1 MDIELLVER
10 VVREVLERLPLQG
23 KDNSYA
29 VEPEIKKPLLAVLPR
44 HIINLDKYV
53 DHLIKT
59 YQDYELTLMAPR
71 TLHGRLNKMGAIDN
85 LVDIGDQ
92 GCTGRIM
99 DEFHKYETICC
110 IAPGIKLME
119 SITGFDDTETA
130 AYMIINSILNKKKTV
145 LFVDCLLR
153 SFPENATYEKVNK
166 IINKLKNLGIAIE
179 FIGRH
184 DQAEQKCEAEEREL
198 ITEKDIIRLWEE
210 GIKEII
216 IKKGA
221 LITPL
226 AIDKANETGIE
237 IHINER

>member
-23 KDNSYA
+23 RDNSHGGR
-29 VEPEIKKPLLAVLPR
+29 PEAKKALLAVLPR
-44 HIINLDKYV
+44 HVINLDKYV
-53 DHLIKT
+53 EHLLNT
-59 YQDYELTLMAPR
+59 YRDYDLTLVAPE
-71 TLHGRLNKMGAIDN
+71 TLHGRLSEKGAVSS
-85 LVDIGDQ
+85 LVDIADE

-130 AYMIINSILNKKKTV
+130 AYMIINAILYKKKTV

-153 SFPENATYEKVNK
+153 SFPENAIYENVNK

-184 DQAEQKCEAEEREL
+184 DQAEQKCEAEERDL